1 MKKHSKK
8 KYLSKTKQRF
18 QIGLLVTYIILSII
32 LLVFIFSYKILA
44 FRYLNILV
52 TLLLVFVASFSIRNF
67 YFSKKSKKNT
77 RILLIIFNV
86 LNLIAIFSIY
96 QFVEFANQM
105 NESATTSSYSMS
117 VAVLA
122 DSPISEINQLKKVT
136 APIDID
142 EENILK
148 FVDEIKI
155 KQNKIIELEK
165 IRSYLDAYNSLI
177 AGKTE
182 AIVLNEAFEKII
194 ETEHPDYLSKIK
206 KLYVKKLTKK
216 VKGPKMNKG
225 DSFNIYVSG
234 IDTYGPINEVSRSDV
249 NIILTVNTK
258 TKKVL
263 ITTTPRDSYVPIA
276 MGGND
281 QKDKLT
287 HAGIYGVDA
296 SIKTLEN
303 LYNIDL
309 NYYVRLNFTSF
320 LKLIDYLGGIDVDN
334 DKAFT
339 AEHNGKYYAAGRIHL
354 NADQA
359 LGFVRERYAL
369 SDGDRDR
376 GRNQQKV
383 ITAII
388 RKLTSTEALSNFSE
402 IMQGIQDSIQTNMP
416 FVTMMNLVNSQL
428 ETGGLYSVESIDLT
442 GVGRMDLP
450 SYAMPNSQLYMM
462 EIDENKLQS
471 IKDAMKAIMEGR

>member
-1 MKKHSKK
+1 MKYKK
-8 KYLSKTKQRF
+8 KYPSKTKIRF
-18 QIGLLVTYIILSII
+18 QWGLFFSYILLSII
-32 LLVFIFSYKILA
+32 LLILMFSYKILA
-44 FRYLNILV
+44 FRFLNVIVACILI
-52 TLLLVFVASFSIRNF
+52 FISGYSFKQLT
-67 YFSKKSKKNT
+67 SKKSKKKT
-77 RILLIIFNV
+77 RILLMIGNV
-86 LNLIAIFSIY
+86 LNIIAIFSIY
-96 QFVEFANQM
+96 QFIELTNRM
-105 NESATTSSYSMS
+105 NETSATSHYAMS
-117 VAVLA
+117 IAVLA
-122 DSPISEINQLKKVT
+122 DSSISEINQLDKVI
-136 APIDID
+136 APLELD
-142 EENILK
+142 EDNILK
-148 FVDEIKI
+148 FMDEIKQ
-155 KQNKIIELEK
+155 KQNKTLEVEK
-165 IRSYLDAYNSLI
+165 NHSYLDSYNSLI
-177 AGKTE
+177 NGEVE
-182 AIVLNEAFEKII
+182 AIVLNGTFENII

-206 KLYVKKLTKK
+206 KLYVKKITKK
-216 VKGPKMNKG
+216 VSGPKINKG

-276 MGGND
+276 LGGND

-287 HAGIYGVDA
+287 HAGLYGVDA

-320 LKLIDYLGGIDVDN
+320 LKLIDYLGGVDVDN

-339 AEHNGKYYAAGRIHL
+339 AKHNGQYYAAGRIHL
-354 NADQA
+354 NANQA

-388 RKLTSTEALSNFSE
+388 RKLTSAEALTNFND
-402 IMQGIQDSIQTNMP
+402 ILQGIQDSIQTNMP

-428 ETGGLYSVESIDLT
+428 ETGGLYSVESTDLT
-442 GVGRMDLP
+442 GVGSMDLP
-450 SYAMPNSQLYMM
+450 SYAMPNSKLYMM
-462 EIDENKLQS
+462 EVDENKLQS

>member
-1 MKKHSKK
+1 MKYKK
-8 KYLSKTKQRF
+8 KYPSKAKIRF
-18 QIGLLVTYIILSII
+18 QWGLFFSYILLSII
-32 LLVFIFSYKILA
+32 LLILMFSYKILA
-44 FRYLNILV
+44 FRFLNVIVACILI
-52 TLLLVFVASFSIRNF
+52 FISGYSFKQLT
-67 YFSKKSKKNT
+67 SKKSKKKT
-77 RILLIIFNV
+77 RILLMIGNV
-86 LNLIAIFSIY
+86 LNIIAIFSIY
-96 QFVEFANQM
+96 QFIELTNRM
-105 NESATTSSYSMS
+105 NETSATSHYAMS
-117 VAVLA
+117 IAVLA
-122 DSPISEINQLKKVT
+122 DSSISEINQLDKVL
-136 APIDID
+136 APLELD
-142 EENILK
+142 EDNILK
-148 FVDEIKI
+148 FMDEIKQ
-155 KQNKIIELEK
+155 KQNKTLEVEK
-165 IRSYLDAYNSLI
+165 NHSYLDSYNSLI
-177 AGKTE
+177 NGEVE
-182 AIVLNEAFEKII
+182 AIVLNGAFENII
-194 ETEHPDYLSKIK
+194 ETEYPDYLSKIK
-206 KLYVKKLTKK
+206 KLYVKKITKK
-216 VKGPKMNKG
+216 VSGPKINKG

-276 MGGND
+276 LGGND

-287 HAGIYGVDA
+287 HAGLYGVDA

-320 LKLIDYLGGIDVDN
+320 LKLIDYLGGVDVDN

-339 AEHNGKYYAAGRIHL
+339 AKHNGQYYAAGRIHL
-354 NADQA
+354 NANQA

-388 RKLTSTEALSNFSE
+388 RKLTSAEALTNFND
-402 IMQGIQDSIQTNMP
+402 ILQGIQDSIQTNMP

-428 ETGGLYSVESIDLT
+428 ETGGLYSVESTDLT
-442 GVGRMDLP
+442 GVGSMDLP
-450 SYAMPNSQLYMM
+450 SYAMPNSKLYMM
-462 EIDENKLQS
+462 EVDENKLQS

>member
-1 MKKHSKK
+1 MKYKK
-8 KYLSKTKQRF
+8 KYPSKAKIRF
-18 QIGLLVTYIILSII
+18 QWGLFFSYILLSII
-32 LLVFIFSYKILA
+32 LLILMFSYKILA
-44 FRYLNILV
+44 FRFLNVIVACILI
-52 TLLLVFVASFSIRNF
+52 FISGYSFKQLT
-67 YFSKKSKKNT
+67 SKKSKKKT
-77 RILLIIFNV
+77 RILLMIGNV
-86 LNLIAIFSIY
+86 LNIIAIFSIY
-96 QFVEFANQM
+96 QFIELTNRM
-105 NESATTSSYSMS
+105 NETSATSHYAMS
-117 VAVLA
+117 IAVLA
-122 DSPISEINQLKKVT
+122 DSSISEINQLDKVI
-136 APIDID
+136 APLELD
-142 EENILK
+142 EDNILK
-148 FVDEIKI
+148 FMDEIKQ
-155 KQNKIIELEK
+155 KQNKTLEVEK
-165 IRSYLDAYNSLI
+165 NHSYLDSYNSLI
-177 AGKTE
+177 NGEVE
-182 AIVLNEAFEKII
+182 AIVLNGAFENII

-206 KLYVKKLTKK
+206 KLYVKKITKK
-216 VKGPKMNKG
+216 VSGPKINKG

-276 MGGND
+276 LGGND

-287 HAGIYGVDA
+287 HAGLYGVDA

-320 LKLIDYLGGIDVDN
+320 LKLIDYLGGVDVDN
-334 DKAFT
+334 DKVFT
-339 AEHNGKYYAAGRIHL
+339 AKHNGQYYAAGRIHL
-354 NADQA
+354 NANQA

-388 RKLTSTEALSNFSE
+388 RKLTSAEALTNFND
-402 IMQGIQDSIQTNMP
+402 ILQGIQDSIQTNMP

-428 ETGGLYSVESIDLT
+428 ETGGLYSVESTDLT
-442 GVGRMDLP
+442 GVGSMDLP
-450 SYAMPNSQLYMM
+450 SYAMPNSKLYMM
-462 EIDENKLQS
+462 EVDENKLQS

>member
-1 MKKHSKK
+1 MKYKK
-8 KYLSKTKQRF
+8 KYPSKAKIRF
-18 QIGLLVTYIILSII
+18 QWGLFFSYILLSII
-32 LLVFIFSYKILA
+32 LLILMFSYKILA
-44 FRYLNILV
+44 FRFLNVIVACILI
-52 TLLLVFVASFSIRNF
+52 FISGYSFKQLT
-67 YFSKKSKKNT
+67 SKKSKKKT
-77 RILLIIFNV
+77 RILLMIGNV
-86 LNLIAIFSIY
+86 LNIIAIFSIY
-96 QFVEFANQM
+96 QFIELTNRM
-105 NESATTSSYSMS
+105 NETSATSHYAMS
-117 VAVLA
+117 IAVLA
-122 DSPISEINQLKKVT
+122 DSSISEINQLDKVI
-136 APIDID
+136 APLELD
-142 EENILK
+142 EDNILK
-148 FVDEIKI
+148 IMDEIKQ
-155 KQNKIIELEK
+155 KQNKTLEVEK
-165 IRSYLDAYNSLI
+165 NHSYLDSYNSLI
-177 AGKTE
+177 NGEVE
-182 AIVLNEAFEKII
+182 AIVLNGAFENII

-206 KLYVKKLTKK
+206 KLYVKKITKK
-216 VKGPKMNKG
+216 VSGPKINKG

-276 MGGND
+276 LGGND

-287 HAGIYGVDA
+287 HAGLYGVDA

-320 LKLIDYLGGIDVDN
+320 LKLIDYLGGVDVDN

-339 AEHNGKYYAAGRIHL
+339 AKHNGQYYAAGRIHL
-354 NADQA
+354 NANQA

-383 ITAII
+383 ITEII
-388 RKLTSTEALSNFSE
+388 RKLTSAEALTNFND
-402 IMQGIQDSIQTNMP
+402 ILQGIQDSIQTNMP

-428 ETGGLYSVESIDLT
+428 ETGGLYSVESTDLT
-442 GVGRMDLP
+442 GVGSMDLP
-450 SYAMPNSQLYMM
+450 SYAMPNSKLYMM
-462 EIDENKLQS
+462 EVDENKLQS

>member
-1 MKKHSKK
+1 MKYKK
-8 KYLSKTKQRF
+8 KYPSKAKIRF
-18 QIGLLVTYIILSII
+18 QWGLFFSYILLSII
-32 LLVFIFSYKILA
+32 LLILMFSYKILA
-44 FRYLNILV
+44 FRFLNVIVACILI
-52 TLLLVFVASFSIRNF
+52 FISGYSFKQLT
-67 YFSKKSKKNT
+67 SKKSKKKT
-77 RILLIIFNV
+77 RILLMIGNV
-86 LNLIAIFSIY
+86 LNIIAIFSIY
-96 QFVEFANQM
+96 QFIELTNRM
-105 NESATTSSYSMS
+105 NETSATSHYAMS
-117 VAVLA
+117 IAVLA
-122 DSPISEINQLKKVT
+122 DSSISEINQLDKVI
-136 APIDID
+136 APLELD
-142 EENILK
+142 EDNILK
-148 FVDEIKI
+148 FMDEIKQ
-155 KQNKIIELEK
+155 KQNKTLEVEK
-165 IRSYLDAYNSLI
+165 NHSYLDSYNSLI
-177 AGKTE
+177 NGEVE
-182 AIVLNEAFEKII
+182 AIVLNGAFENII

-206 KLYVKKLTKK
+206 KLYVKKITKK
-216 VKGPKMNKG
+216 VSGPKINKG

-276 MGGND
+276 LGGND

-287 HAGIYGVDA
+287 HAGLYGVDA

-320 LKLIDYLGGIDVDN
+320 LKLIDYLGGVDVDN

-339 AEHNGKYYAAGRIHL
+339 AKHNGQYYAAGRIHL
-354 NADQA
+354 NANQA

-388 RKLTSTEALSNFSE
+388 RKLTSAEALTNFND
-402 IMQGIQDSIQTNMP
+402 ILQGIQDSIQTNMP

-428 ETGGLYSVESIDLT
+428 ETGGLYSVESTDLT
-442 GVGRMDLP
+442 GVGSMDLP
-450 SYAMPNSQLYMM
+450 SYAMPNSKLYMM
-462 EIDENKLQS
+462 EVDGNKLQS

>member
-1 MKKHSKK
+1 MKYKK
-8 KYLSKTKQRF
+8 KYPSKAKIRF
-18 QIGLLVTYIILSII
+18 QWGLFFSYILLSII
-32 LLVFIFSYKILA
+32 LLILMFSYKILA
-44 FRYLNILV
+44 FRFLNVIVACILI
-52 TLLLVFVASFSIRNF
+52 FISGYSFKQLT
-67 YFSKKSKKNT
+67 SKKSKKKT
-77 RILLIIFNV
+77 RILLMIGNV
-86 LNLIAIFSIY
+86 LNIIAIFSIY
-96 QFVEFANQM
+96 QFIELTNRM
-105 NESATTSSYSMS
+105 NETSATSHYAMS
-117 VAVLA
+117 IAVLA
-122 DSPISEINQLKKVT
+122 DSSISEINQLDKVI
-136 APIDID
+136 APLELD
-142 EENILK
+142 EDNILK
-148 FVDEIKI
+148 FMDEIKQ
-155 KQNKIIELEK
+155 KQNKTLEVEK
-165 IRSYLDAYNSLI
+165 NHSYLDSYNSLI
-177 AGKTE
+177 NGEVE
-182 AIVLNEAFEKII
+182 AIVLNGAFENII
-194 ETEHPDYLSKIK
+194 EIEHPDYLSKIK
-206 KLYVKKLTKK
+206 KLYVKKITKK
-216 VKGPKMNKG
+216 VSGPKINKG

-276 MGGND
+276 LGGND

-287 HAGIYGVDA
+287 HAGLYGVDA

-320 LKLIDYLGGIDVDN
+320 LKLIDYLGGVDVDN

-339 AEHNGKYYAAGRIHL
+339 AKHNGQYYAAGRIHL
-354 NADQA
+354 NANQA

-388 RKLTSTEALSNFSE
+388 RKLTSAEALTNFND
-402 IMQGIQDSIQTNMP
+402 ILQGIQDSIQTNMP

-428 ETGGLYSVESIDLT
+428 ETGGLYSVESTDLT
-442 GVGRMDLP
+442 GVGSMDLP
-450 SYAMPNSQLYMM
+450 SYAMPNSKLYMM
-462 EIDENKLQS
+462 EVDENKLQS

>member
-1 MKKHSKK
+1 MKYKK
-8 KYLSKTKQRF
+8 KYPSKAKIRF
-18 QIGLLVTYIILSII
+18 QWGLFFSYILLSII
-32 LLVFIFSYKILA
+32 LLILMFSYKILA
-44 FRYLNILV
+44 FRFLNVIVACILI
-52 TLLLVFVASFSIRNF
+52 FISGYSFKQLT
-67 YFSKKSKKNT
+67 SKKSKKKT
-77 RILLIIFNV
+77 RILLMIGNV
-86 LNLIAIFSIY
+86 LNIIAIFSIY
-96 QFVEFANQM
+96 QFIELTNRM
-105 NESATTSSYSMS
+105 NETAATSHYAMS
-117 VAVLA
+117 IAVLA
-122 DSPISEINQLKKVT
+122 DSSISEINQLDKVI
-136 APIDID
+136 APLELD
-142 EENILK
+142 EDNILK
-148 FVDEIKI
+148 FMDEIKQ
-155 KQNKIIELEK
+155 KQNKTLEVEK
-165 IRSYLDAYNSLI
+165 NHSYLDSYNSLI
-177 AGKTE
+177 NGEVE
-182 AIVLNEAFEKII
+182 AIVLNGAFENII

-206 KLYVKKLTKK
+206 KLYVKKITKK
-216 VKGPKMNKG
+216 VSGPKINKG

-276 MGGND
+276 LGGND

-287 HAGIYGVDA
+287 HAGLYGVDA

-320 LKLIDYLGGIDVDN
+320 LKLIDYLGGVDVDN

-339 AEHNGKYYAAGRIHL
+339 AKHNGQHYAAGRIHL
-354 NADQA
+354 NANQA

-388 RKLTSTEALSNFSE
+388 RKLTSTDALTNFND
-402 IMQGIQDSIQTNMP
+402 ILQGIQDSIQTNMP

-428 ETGGLYSVESIDLT
+428 ETGGLYSVESTDLT
-442 GVGRMDLP
+442 GVGSMDLP
-450 SYAMPNSQLYMM
+450 SYAMPNSKLYMM
-462 EIDENKLQS
+462 EVDENKLQS
-471 IKDAMKAIMEGR
+471 IKDAMKAILEGR

>member
-1 MKKHSKK
+1 MKYKK
-8 KYLSKTKQRF
+8 KYPSKTKIRF
-18 QIGLLVTYIILSII
+18 QWGLFFSYILLSII
-32 LLVFIFSYKILA
+32 LLILMFSYKILA
-44 FRYLNILV
+44 FRFLNVIVACILI
-52 TLLLVFVASFSIRNF
+52 FISGYSFKQLT
-67 YFSKKSKKNT
+67 SKKSKKKT
-77 RILLIIFNV
+77 RILLMIGNV
-86 LNLIAIFSIY
+86 LNIIAIFSIY
-96 QFVEFANQM
+96 QFIELTNRM
-105 NESATTSSYSMS
+105 NETSATSHYAMS
-117 VAVLA
+117 IAVLA
-122 DSPISEINQLKKVT
+122 DSSISEINQLDKVI
-136 APIDID
+136 APLELD
-142 EENILK
+142 EDNILK
-148 FVDEIKI
+148 FMDEIKQ
-155 KQNKIIELEK
+155 KQNKTLEVEK
-165 IRSYLDAYNSLI
+165 NYSYLDSYNSLI
-177 AGKTE
+177 NGEVE
-182 AIVLNEAFEKII
+182 AIVLNGAFENII

-206 KLYVKKLTKK
+206 KLYVKKITKK
-216 VKGPKMNKG
+216 VSGPKINKG

-276 MGGND
+276 LGGND

-287 HAGIYGVDA
+287 HAGLYGVDA

-320 LKLIDYLGGIDVDN
+320 LKLIDYLGGVDVDN

-339 AEHNGKYYAAGRIHL
+339 AKHNGQYYAAGRIHL
-354 NADQA
+354 NANQA

-388 RKLTSTEALSNFSE
+388 RKLTSAEALTNFND
-402 IMQGIQDSIQTNMP
+402 ILQGIQDSIQTNMP

-428 ETGGLYSVESIDLT
+428 ETGGLYSVESTDLT
-442 GVGRMDLP
+442 GVGSMDLP
-450 SYAMPNSQLYMM
+450 SYAMPNSKLYMM
-462 EIDENKLQS
+462 EVDENKLQS

>member
-1 MKKHSKK
+1 M
-8 KYLSKTKQRF
+8 
-18 QIGLLVTYIILSII
+18 
-32 LLVFIFSYKILA
+32 FSYKILA
-44 FRYLNILV
+44 FRFLNVIVACILI
-52 TLLLVFVASFSIRNF
+52 FISGYSFKQLT
-67 YFSKKSKKNT
+67 SKKSKKKT
-77 RILLIIFNV
+77 RILLMIGNV
-86 LNLIAIFSIY
+86 LNIIAIFSIY
-96 QFVEFANQM
+96 QFIELTNRM
-105 NESATTSSYSMS
+105 NETSATSHYAMS
-117 VAVLA
+117 IAVLA
-122 DSPISEINQLKKVT
+122 DSSISEINQLDKVI
-136 APIDID
+136 APLELD
-142 EENILK
+142 EDNILK
-148 FVDEIKI
+148 FMDEIKQ
-155 KQNKIIELEK
+155 KQNKTLEVEK
-165 IRSYLDAYNSLI
+165 NHSYLDSYNSLI
-177 AGKTE
+177 NGEVE
-182 AIVLNEAFEKII
+182 AIVLNGAFENII

-206 KLYVKKLTKK
+206 KLYVKKITKK
-216 VKGPKMNKG
+216 VSGPKINKG

-276 MGGND
+276 LGGND

-287 HAGIYGVDA
+287 HAGLYGVDA

-320 LKLIDYLGGIDVDN
+320 LKLIDYLGGVDVDN

-339 AEHNGKYYAAGRIHL
+339 AKHNGQYYAAGRIHL
-354 NADQA
+354 NANQA

-388 RKLTSTEALSNFSE
+388 RKLTSAEALTNFND
-402 IMQGIQDSIQTNMP
+402 ILQGIQDSIQTNMP

-428 ETGGLYSVESIDLT
+428 ETGGLYSVESTDLT
-442 GVGRMDLP
+442 GVGSMDLP
-450 SYAMPNSQLYMM
+450 SYAMPNSKLYMM
-462 EIDENKLQS
+462 EVDENKLQS

>member
-1 MKKHSKK
+1 MKYKK
-8 KYLSKTKQRF
+8 KYPSKTKIRF
-18 QIGLLVTYIILSII
+18 QWGLFFSYLLLSII
-32 LLVFIFSYKILA
+32 LLILMFSYKILA
-44 FRYLNILV
+44 FRFLNVIVACILI
-52 TLLLVFVASFSIRNF
+52 FISGYSFKQLT
-67 YFSKKSKKNT
+67 SKKSKKKT
-77 RILLIIFNV
+77 RILLMIGNV
-86 LNLIAIFSIY
+86 LNIIAIFSIY
-96 QFVEFANQM
+96 QFIELTNRM
-105 NESATTSSYSMS
+105 NETSATSHYAMS
-117 VAVLA
+117 IAVLA
-122 DSPISEINQLKKVT
+122 DSSISEINQLDKVI
-136 APIDID
+136 APLELD
-142 EENILK
+142 EDNILK
-148 FVDEIKI
+148 FMDEIKQ
-155 KQNKIIELEK
+155 KQNKTLEVEK
-165 IRSYLDAYNSLI
+165 NHSYLDSYNSLI
-177 AGKTE
+177 NGEVE
-182 AIVLNEAFEKII
+182 AIVLNGAFENII

-206 KLYVKKLTKK
+206 KLYVKKITKK
-216 VKGPKMNKG
+216 VSGPKINKG

-276 MGGND
+276 LGGND

-287 HAGIYGVDA
+287 HAGLYGVDA

-320 LKLIDYLGGIDVDN
+320 LKLIDYLGGVDVDN

-339 AEHNGKYYAAGRIHL
+339 AKHNGQYYAAGRIHL
-354 NADQA
+354 NANQA

-388 RKLTSTEALSNFSE
+388 RKLTSAEALTNFND
-402 IMQGIQDSIQTNMP
+402 ILQAIQDSIQTNMP

-428 ETGGLYSVESIDLT
+428 ETGGLYSVESTDLT
-442 GVGRMDLP
+442 GVGSMDLP
-450 SYAMPNSQLYMM
+450 SYAMPNSKLYMM
-462 EIDENKLQS
+462 EVDENKLQS
-471 IKDAMKAIMEGR
+471 IKDAMKAILEGR

>member
-1 MKKHSKK
+1 MKYKK
-8 KYLSKTKQRF
+8 KYLSKAKIRF
-18 QIGLLVTYIILSII
+18 QWGLFFSYILLSII
-32 LLVFIFSYKILA
+32 LLILMFSYKILA
-44 FRYLNILV
+44 FRFLNVIVACILI
-52 TLLLVFVASFSIRNF
+52 FISGYSFKQLT
-67 YFSKKSKKNT
+67 SKKSKKKT
-77 RILLIIFNV
+77 RILLMIGNV
-86 LNLIAIFSIY
+86 LNIIAIFSIY
-96 QFVEFANQM
+96 QFIELTNRM
-105 NESATTSSYSMS
+105 NETSATSHYAMS
-117 VAVLA
+117 IAVLA
-122 DSPISEINQLKKVT
+122 DSSISEINQLDKVI
-136 APIDID
+136 APLELD
-142 EENILK
+142 EDNILK
-148 FVDEIKI
+148 FMDEIKQ
-155 KQNKIIELEK
+155 KQNKTLEVEK
-165 IRSYLDAYNSLI
+165 NHSYLDSYNSLI
-177 AGKTE
+177 NGEVE
-182 AIVLNEAFEKII
+182 AIVLNGAFENII

-206 KLYVKKLTKK
+206 KLYVKKITKK
-216 VKGPKMNKG
+216 VSGPKINKG

-276 MGGND
+276 LGGND

-287 HAGIYGVDA
+287 HAGLYGVDA

-320 LKLIDYLGGIDVDN
+320 LKLIDYLGGVDVDN

-339 AEHNGKYYAAGRIHL
+339 AKHNGQYYAAGRIHL
-354 NADQA
+354 NANQA

-388 RKLTSTEALSNFSE
+388 RKLTSAEALTNFND
-402 IMQGIQDSIQTNMP
+402 ILQGIQDSIQTNMP

-428 ETGGLYSVESIDLT
+428 ETGGLYSVESTDLT
-442 GVGRMDLP
+442 GVGSMDLP
-450 SYAMPNSQLYMM
+450 SYAMPNSKLYMM
-462 EIDENKLQS
+462 EVDENKLQS
-471 IKDAMKAIMEGR
+471 IKDAMKAILEGR

>member
-1 MKKHSKK
+1 MKYKK
-8 KYLSKTKQRF
+8 KYPSKAKIRF
-18 QIGLLVTYIILSII
+18 QWGLFFSYILLSII
-32 LLVFIFSYKILA
+32 LLILMFSYKILA
-44 FRYLNILV
+44 FRFLNVIVACILI
-52 TLLLVFVASFSIRNF
+52 FISGYSFKQLT
-67 YFSKKSKKNT
+67 SKKSKKKT
-77 RILLIIFNV
+77 RILLMIGNV
-86 LNLIAIFSIY
+86 LNIIAIFSIY
-96 QFVEFANQM
+96 QFIELTNRM
-105 NESATTSSYSMS
+105 NETSATSHYAMS
-117 VAVLA
+117 IAVLA
-122 DSPISEINQLKKVT
+122 DSSISEINQLDKVI
-136 APIDID
+136 APLELD
-142 EENILK
+142 EDNILK
-148 FVDEIKI
+148 FMDEIKQ
-155 KQNKIIELEK
+155 KQNKTLEVEK
-165 IRSYLDAYNSLI
+165 NHSYLDSYNSLI
-177 AGKTE
+177 NGEVE
-182 AIVLNEAFEKII
+182 AIVLNGAFENII

-206 KLYVKKLTKK
+206 KLYVKKITKK
-216 VKGPKMNKG
+216 VSGPKINKG
-225 DSFNIYVSG
+225 DSFNIFVSG

-276 MGGND
+276 LGGND

-287 HAGIYGVDA
+287 HAGLYGVDA

-320 LKLIDYLGGIDVDN
+320 LKLIDYLGGVDVDN

-339 AEHNGKYYAAGRIHL
+339 AKHNGQYYAAGRIHL
-354 NADQA
+354 NANQA

-388 RKLTSTEALSNFSE
+388 RKLTSAEALTNFND
-402 IMQGIQDSIQTNMP
+402 ILQGIQDSIQTNMP

-428 ETGGLYSVESIDLT
+428 ETGGLYSVESTDLT
-442 GVGRMDLP
+442 GVGSMDLP
-450 SYAMPNSQLYMM
+450 SYAMPNSKLYMM
-462 EIDENKLQS
+462 EVDENKLQS

>member
-1 MKKHSKK
+1 MGQYKK
-8 KYLSKTKQRF
+8 KYISKAKIRF
-18 QIGLLVTYIILSII
+18 QWGLLISYILLSII
-32 LLVFIFSYKILA
+32 LLVFMFSYKILA
-44 FRYLNILV
+44 FRYLNV
-52 TLLLVFVASFSIRNF
+52 VVAFVIVGISIYSIKKF
-67 YFSKKSKKNT
+67 FFSKSSKRNI
-77 RILLIIFNV
+77 RILLVVCNL
-86 LNLIAIFSIY
+86 LNIIAIFSIY
-96 QFVEFANQM
+96 QSIEFTNRM
-105 NESATTSSYSMS
+105 NETATTSDNAMS
-117 VAVLA
+117 IAVLA
-122 DSPISEINQLKKVT
+122 DSEINEINQLNQVT
-136 APIDID
+136 APVDID

-148 FVDEIKI
+148 FIDEIKT
-155 KQNKIIELEK
+155 KQKKTIELEK
-165 IRSYLDAYNSLI
+165 TSSYLEAYESLVS
-177 AGKTE
+177 GEVE
-182 AIVLNEAFEKII
+182 AIVLNAAYEKII

-216 VKGPKMNKG
+216 VQGPKINKG

-276 MGGND
+276 LGGNN

-287 HAGIYGVDA
+287 HAGLYGVDA

-320 LKLIDYLGGIDVDN
+320 LKLIDYLGGVDVDN

-339 AEHNGKYYAAGRIHL
+339 AKHNGQYYAAGRIHL
-354 NADQA
+354 NANQA

-388 RKLTSTEALSNFSE
+388 RKLTSTDALTNFND
-402 IMQGIQDSIQTNMP
+402 ILQGIQDSIQTNMP

-428 ETGGLYSVESIDLT
+428 ETGGLYSVESTDLT
-442 GVGRMDLP
+442 GVGSMDLP
-450 SYAMPNSQLYMM
+450 SYAMPNSKLYMM
-462 EIDENKLQS
+462 EVDENKLQS
-471 IKDAMKAIMEGR
+471 IKDAMKAILEGK

>member
-1 MKKHSKK
+1 MKYKK
-8 KYLSKTKQRF
+8 KYPSKAKIRF
-18 QIGLLVTYIILSII
+18 QWGLFFSYILLSII
-32 LLVFIFSYKILA
+32 LLILMFSYKILA
-44 FRYLNILV
+44 FRFLNVIVACILI
-52 TLLLVFVASFSIRNF
+52 FISGYSFKQLT
-67 YFSKKSKKNT
+67 SKKSKKKT
-77 RILLIIFNV
+77 RILLMIGNV
-86 LNLIAIFSIY
+86 LNIIAIFSIY
-96 QFVEFANQM
+96 QFIELTNRM
-105 NESATTSSYSMS
+105 NETSATSHYAMS
-117 VAVLA
+117 IAVLA
-122 DSPISEINQLKKVT
+122 DSSISEINQLDKVI
-136 APIDID
+136 APLELD
-142 EENILK
+142 EDNILK
-148 FVDEIKI
+148 FMDEIKQ
-155 KQNKIIELEK
+155 KQNKTLEVEK
-165 IRSYLDAYNSLI
+165 NHSYLDSYNSLI
-177 AGKTE
+177 NGEVE
-182 AIVLNEAFEKII
+182 AIVLNGAFENII

-206 KLYVKKLTKK
+206 KLYVKKITKK
-216 VKGPKMNKG
+216 VSGPKINKG

-276 MGGND
+276 LGGND

-287 HAGIYGVDA
+287 HAGLHGVDA

-320 LKLIDYLGGIDVDN
+320 LKLIDYLGGVDVDN

-339 AEHNGKYYAAGRIHL
+339 EKHNGQYYAAGRIHL
-354 NADQA
+354 NANQA

-388 RKLTSTEALSNFSE
+388 RKLTSAEALTNFND
-402 IMQGIQDSIQTNMP
+402 ILQGIQDSIQTNMP

-428 ETGGLYSVESIDLT
+428 ETGGLYSVESTDLT
-442 GVGRMDLP
+442 GVGSMDLP
-450 SYAMPNSQLYMM
+450 SYAMPNSKLYMM
-462 EIDENKLQS
+462 EVDENKLQS

>member
-1 MKKHSKK
+1 MKYKK
-8 KYLSKTKQRF
+8 KYPSKAKIRF
-18 QIGLLVTYIILSII
+18 QWGLFFSYILLSII
-32 LLVFIFSYKILA
+32 LLILMFSYKILA
-44 FRYLNILV
+44 FRFLNVIVACILI
-52 TLLLVFVASFSIRNF
+52 FISGYSFKQLT
-67 YFSKKSKKNT
+67 SKKSKKKT
-77 RILLIIFNV
+77 RILLMIGNV
-86 LNLIAIFSIY
+86 LNIIAIFSIY
-96 QFVEFANQM
+96 QFIELTNRM
-105 NESATTSSYSMS
+105 NETSATSHYAMS
-117 VAVLA
+117 IAVLA
-122 DSPISEINQLKKVT
+122 DSSISEINQLDKVI
-136 APIDID
+136 APLELD
-142 EENILK
+142 EDNILK
-148 FVDEIKI
+148 FMDEIKQ
-155 KQNKIIELEK
+155 KQNKTLEVEK
-165 IRSYLDAYNSLI
+165 NHSYLDSYNSLI
-177 AGKTE
+177 NGEVE
-182 AIVLNEAFEKII
+182 AIVLNGAFENII
-194 ETEHPDYLSKIK
+194 ETEYPDYLSKIK
-206 KLYVKKLTKK
+206 KLYVKKITKK
-216 VKGPKMNKG
+216 VSGPKINKG

-276 MGGND
+276 LGGND

-287 HAGIYGVDA
+287 HAGLYGVDA

-320 LKLIDYLGGIDVDN
+320 LKLIDYLGGVDVDN

-339 AEHNGKYYAAGRIHL
+339 AKHNGQYYAAGRIHL
-354 NADQA
+354 NANQA

-388 RKLTSTEALSNFSE
+388 RKLTSAEALTNFND
-402 IMQGIQDSIQTNMP
+402 ILQGIQDSIQTNMP

-428 ETGGLYSVESIDLT
+428 ETGGLYSVESTDLT
-442 GVGRMDLP
+442 GVGSMDLP
-450 SYAMPNSQLYMM
+450 SYAMPNSKLYMM
-462 EIDENKLQS
+462 EVDENKLQS

>member
-1 MKKHSKK
+1 MKYKK
-8 KYLSKTKQRF
+8 KYPSKAKIRF
-18 QIGLLVTYIILSII
+18 QWGLFFSYILLSII
-32 LLVFIFSYKILA
+32 LLILMFSYKILA
-44 FRYLNILV
+44 FRFLNVIVACILI
-52 TLLLVFVASFSIRNF
+52 FISGYSFKQLT
-67 YFSKKSKKNT
+67 SKKSKKKT
-77 RILLIIFNV
+77 RILLMIGNV
-86 LNLIAIFSIY
+86 LNIIAIFSIY
-96 QFVEFANQM
+96 QFIELTNRM
-105 NESATTSSYSMS
+105 NETSATSHYAMS
-117 VAVLA
+117 IAVLA
-122 DSPISEINQLKKVT
+122 DSSISEINQLDKVL
-136 APIDID
+136 APLELD
-142 EENILK
+142 EDNILK
-148 FVDEIKI
+148 FMDEIKQ
-155 KQNKIIELEK
+155 KQNKTLEVEK
-165 IRSYLDAYNSLI
+165 NHSYLDSYNSLI
-177 AGKTE
+177 NGEVE
-182 AIVLNEAFEKII
+182 AIVLNGAFENII
-194 ETEHPDYLSKIK
+194 ETEYPDYLSKIK
-206 KLYVKKLTKK
+206 KLYVKKITKK
-216 VKGPKMNKG
+216 VSGPKINKG

-276 MGGND
+276 LGGND

-287 HAGIYGVDA
+287 HAGLYGVDA

-320 LKLIDYLGGIDVDN
+320 LKLIDYLGGVDVDN

-339 AEHNGKYYAAGRIHL
+339 AKHNGQYYAAGRIHL
-354 NADQA
+354 NANQA

-388 RKLTSTEALSNFSE
+388 RKLTSAEALTNFND
-402 IMQGIQDSIQTNMP
+402 ILQGIQDSIQTNMP

-428 ETGGLYSVESIDLT
+428 ETGGLYSVESTDLT
-442 GVGRMDLP
+442 GVGSMDLP
-450 SYAMPNSQLYMM
+450 SYAMPNSKLYMM
-462 EIDENKLQS
+462 EVDENKLQS
-471 IKDAMKAIMEGR
+471 IKDAMKAILEGR

>member
-1 MKKHSKK
+1 MKYKK
-8 KYLSKTKQRF
+8 KYPSKAKIRF
-18 QIGLLVTYIILSII
+18 QWGLFFSYILLSII
-32 LLVFIFSYKILA
+32 LLILMFSYKILA
-44 FRYLNILV
+44 FRFLNVIVACILI
-52 TLLLVFVASFSIRNF
+52 FISGYSFKQLT
-67 YFSKKSKKNT
+67 SKKSKKKT
-77 RILLIIFNV
+77 RILLMIGNV
-86 LNLIAIFSIY
+86 LNIIAIFSIY
-96 QFVEFANQM
+96 QFIELTNRM
-105 NESATTSSYSMS
+105 NETSATSHYAMS
-117 VAVLA
+117 IAVLA
-122 DSPISEINQLKKVT
+122 DSSISEINQLDKVI
-136 APIDID
+136 APLELD
-142 EENILK
+142 EDNILK
-148 FVDEIKI
+148 FMDEIKQ
-155 KQNKIIELEK
+155 KQNKTLEVEK
-165 IRSYLDAYNSLI
+165 NHSYLDSYNSLI
-177 AGKTE
+177 NGEVE
-182 AIVLNEAFEKII
+182 AIVLNGAFENII

-206 KLYVKKLTKK
+206 KLYVKKITKK
-216 VKGPKMNKG
+216 VSGPKINKG

-263 ITTTPRDSYVPIA
+263 ITTTPRDSYVPISL
-276 MGGND
+276 GGND

-287 HAGIYGVDA
+287 HAGLYGVDA

-320 LKLIDYLGGIDVDN
+320 LKLIDYLGGVDVDN

-339 AEHNGKYYAAGRIHL
+339 AKYNGQYYGAGRIHL
-354 NADQA
+354 NANQA

-388 RKLTSTEALSNFSE
+388 RKLTSAEALTNFND
-402 IMQGIQDSIQTNMP
+402 ILQGIQDSIQTNMP

-428 ETGGLYSVESIDLT
+428 ETGGLYSVESTDLT
-442 GVGRMDLP
+442 GVGSMDLP
-450 SYAMPNSQLYMM
+450 SYAMPNSKLYMM
-462 EIDENKLQS
+462 EVDENKLQS

>member
-1 MKKHSKK
+1 MKYKK
-8 KYLSKTKQRF
+8 KYPSKAKIRF
-18 QIGLLVTYIILSII
+18 QWGLFFSYILLSII
-32 LLVFIFSYKILA
+32 LLILMFSYKILA
-44 FRYLNILV
+44 FRFLNVIVACILI
-52 TLLLVFVASFSIRNF
+52 FISGYSFKQLT
-67 YFSKKSKKNT
+67 SKKSKKKT
-77 RILLIIFNV
+77 RILLMIGNV
-86 LNLIAIFSIY
+86 LNIIAIFSIY
-96 QFVEFANQM
+96 QFIELTNRM
-105 NESATTSSYSMS
+105 NETSATSHYAMS
-117 VAVLA
+117 IAVLA
-122 DSPISEINQLKKVT
+122 DSSISEINQLNKVL
-136 APIDID
+136 APLELD
-142 EENILK
+142 EDNILK
-148 FVDEIKI
+148 FMDEIKQ
-155 KQNKIIELEK
+155 KQNKTLEVEK
-165 IRSYLDAYNSLI
+165 NHSYLDSYNSLI
-177 AGKTE
+177 NGEVE
-182 AIVLNEAFEKII
+182 AIVLNGAFENII

-206 KLYVKKLTKK
+206 KLYVKKITKK
-216 VKGPKMNKG
+216 VSGPKINKG

-276 MGGND
+276 LGGND

-287 HAGIYGVDA
+287 HAGLYGVDA

-320 LKLIDYLGGIDVDN
+320 LKLIDYLGGVDVDN

-339 AEHNGKYYAAGRIHL
+339 AKHNGQYYAAGRIHL
-354 NADQA
+354 NANQA

-388 RKLTSTEALSNFSE
+388 RKLTSAEALTNFND
-402 IMQGIQDSIQTNMP
+402 ILQGIQDSIQTNMP

-428 ETGGLYSVESIDLT
+428 ETGGLYSVESTDLT
-442 GVGRMDLP
+442 GVGSMDLP
-450 SYAMPNSQLYMM
+450 SYAMPNSKLYMM
-462 EIDENKLQS
+462 EVDENKLQS

>member
-1 MKKHSKK
+1 M
-8 KYLSKTKQRF
+8 
-18 QIGLLVTYIILSII
+18 
-32 LLVFIFSYKILA
+32 FSYKILA
-44 FRYLNILV
+44 FRFLNVIVACILI
-52 TLLLVFVASFSIRNF
+52 FISGYSFKQLT
-67 YFSKKSKKNT
+67 SKKSKKKT
-77 RILLIIFNV
+77 RILLMIGNV
-86 LNLIAIFSIY
+86 LNIIAIFSIY
-96 QFVEFANQM
+96 QFIELTNRM
-105 NESATTSSYSMS
+105 NETSATSHYAMS
-117 VAVLA
+117 IAVLA
-122 DSPISEINQLKKVT
+122 DSSISEINQLDKVL
-136 APIDID
+136 APLELD
-142 EENILK
+142 EDNILK
-148 FVDEIKI
+148 FMDEIKQ
-155 KQNKIIELEK
+155 KQNKTLEVEK
-165 IRSYLDAYNSLI
+165 NHSYLDSYNSLI
-177 AGKTE
+177 NGEVE
-182 AIVLNEAFEKII
+182 AIVLNGAFENII
-194 ETEHPDYLSKIK
+194 ETEYPDYLSKIK
-206 KLYVKKLTKK
+206 KLYVKKITKK
-216 VKGPKMNKG
+216 VSGPKINKG

-276 MGGND
+276 LGGND

-287 HAGIYGVDA
+287 HAGLYGVDA

-320 LKLIDYLGGIDVDN
+320 LKLIDYLGGVDVDN

-339 AEHNGKYYAAGRIHL
+339 AKHNGQYYAAGRIHL
-354 NADQA
+354 NANQA

-388 RKLTSTEALSNFSE
+388 RKLTSAEALTNFND
-402 IMQGIQDSIQTNMP
+402 ILQGIQDSIQTNMP

-428 ETGGLYSVESIDLT
+428 ETGGLYSVESTDLT
-442 GVGRMDLP
+442 GVGSMDLP
-450 SYAMPNSQLYMM
+450 SYAMPNSKLYMM
-462 EIDENKLQS
+462 EVDENKLQS

>member
-1 MKKHSKK
+1 MKYKK
-8 KYLSKTKQRF
+8 KYPSKAKIRF
-18 QIGLLVTYIILSII
+18 QWGLFFSYILLSII
-32 LLVFIFSYKILA
+32 LLILMFSYKILA
-44 FRYLNILV
+44 FRFLNVIVACILI
-52 TLLLVFVASFSIRNF
+52 FISGYSFKQLT
-67 YFSKKSKKNT
+67 SKKSKKKT
-77 RILLIIFNV
+77 RILLMIGNV
-86 LNLIAIFSIY
+86 LNIIAIFSIY
-96 QFVEFANQM
+96 QFIELTNRM
-105 NESATTSSYSMS
+105 NETSATSHYAMS
-117 VAVLA
+117 IAVLA
-122 DSPISEINQLKKVT
+122 DSSISEINQLDKVI
-136 APIDID
+136 APLELD
-142 EENILK
+142 EDNILK
-148 FVDEIKI
+148 FMDEIKQ
-155 KQNKIIELEK
+155 KQNKTLEVEK
-165 IRSYLDAYNSLI
+165 NHSYLDSYNSLI
-177 AGKTE
+177 NGEVE
-182 AIVLNEAFEKII
+182 AIVLNGAFENII

-206 KLYVKKLTKK
+206 KLYVKKITKK
-216 VKGPKMNKG
+216 VSGPKINKG

-276 MGGND
+276 LGGND

-287 HAGIYGVDA
+287 HAGLYGVDA

-320 LKLIDYLGGIDVDN
+320 LKLIDYLGGVDVDN

-339 AEHNGKYYAAGRIHL
+339 AKHNGQYYAAGRIHL
-354 NADQA
+354 NANQA

-376 GRNQQKV
+376 GRNQQKG

-388 RKLTSTEALSNFSE
+388 RKLTSAEALTNFND
-402 IMQGIQDSIQTNMP
+402 ILQGIQDSIQTNMP

-428 ETGGLYSVESIDLT
+428 ETGGLYSVESTDLT
-442 GVGRMDLP
+442 GVGSMDLP
-450 SYAMPNSQLYMM
+450 SYAMPNSKLYMM
-462 EIDENKLQS
+462 EVDENKLQS

>member
-1 MKKHSKK
+1 MKYKK
-8 KYLSKTKQRF
+8 KYPSKTKIRF
-18 QIGLLVTYIILSII
+18 QWGLFFSYILLSII
-32 LLVFIFSYKILA
+32 LLILMFSYKILA
-44 FRYLNILV
+44 FRFLNVIVACILI
-52 TLLLVFVASFSIRNF
+52 FISGYSFKQLT
-67 YFSKKSKKNT
+67 SKKSKKKT
-77 RILLIIFNV
+77 RILLMIGNV
-86 LNLIAIFSIY
+86 LNIIAIFSIY
-96 QFVEFANQM
+96 QFIELTNRM
-105 NESATTSSYSMS
+105 NETSATSHYAMS
-117 VAVLA
+117 IAVLA
-122 DSPISEINQLKKVT
+122 DSSISEINQLDKVI
-136 APIDID
+136 APLELD
-142 EENILK
+142 EDNILK
-148 FVDEIKI
+148 FMDEIKQ
-155 KQNKIIELEK
+155 KQNKTLEVEK
-165 IRSYLDAYNSLI
+165 NHSYLDSYNSLI
-177 AGKTE
+177 NGEVE
-182 AIVLNEAFEKII
+182 AIVLNGAFENII

-206 KLYVKKLTKK
+206 KLYVKKITKK
-216 VKGPKMNKG
+216 VSGPKINKG

-276 MGGND
+276 LGGND

-287 HAGIYGVDA
+287 HAGLYGVDA

-320 LKLIDYLGGIDVDN
+320 LKLIDYLGGVDVDN

-339 AEHNGKYYAAGRIHL
+339 AKHNGQYYAAGRIHL
-354 NADQA
+354 NANQA

-388 RKLTSTEALSNFSE
+388 RKLTSAEALTNFND
-402 IMQGIQDSIQTNMP
+402 ILQGIQDSIQTNMP

-428 ETGGLYSVESIDLT
+428 ETGGLYSVESTDLT
-442 GVGRMDLP
+442 GVGSMDLP
-450 SYAMPNSQLYMM
+450 SYAMPNSKLYMM
-462 EIDENKLQS
+462 EVDENKLQS

>member
-1 MKKHSKK
+1 MQKHSKK

-18 QIGLLVTYIILSII
+18 QIGLLVTYIVLSII

-52 TLLLVFVASFSIRNF
+52 TLLLVFVASYSIKKLF
-67 YFSKKSKKNT
+67 FSKSSKKNT
-77 RILLIIFNV
+77 RILLIIGNV
-86 LNLIAIFSIY
+86 LNIIAIFSIY

-105 NESATTSSYSMS
+105 NESATTSNYSMS

-122 DSPISEINQLKKVT
+122 DSSISEINQLKKVT
-136 APIDID
+136 APIDMD

-165 IRSYLDAYNSLI
+165 TSSYLDAYNSLI
-177 AGKTE
+177 GGETE

-216 VKGPKMNKG
+216 VKGPKINKG

-339 AEHNGKYYAAGRIHL
+339 AEHNGKYYPAGRIHL

-402 IMQGIQDSIQTNMP
+402 IIQGIQDSIQTNMP

-428 ETGGLYSVESIDLT
+428 ETGGLYSVESMDLT
-442 GVGRMDLP
+442 GVGRTGLP
-450 SYAMPNSQLYMM
+450 SYAMPNSNLYMM
-462 EIDENKLQS
+462 EIDENRLQT
-471 IKDAMKAIMEGR
+471 IKDAMKSIMEGR

>member
-1 MKKHSKK
+1 MKYKK
-8 KYLSKTKQRF
+8 KYPSKAKIRF
-18 QIGLLVTYIILSII
+18 QWGLFFSYILLSII
-32 LLVFIFSYKILA
+32 LLILMFSYKILA
-44 FRYLNILV
+44 FRFLNVIVACILI
-52 TLLLVFVASFSIRNF
+52 FISGYSFKQLT
-67 YFSKKSKKNT
+67 SKKSKKKT
-77 RILLIIFNV
+77 RILLMIGNV
-86 LNLIAIFSIY
+86 LNIIAIFSIY
-96 QFVEFANQM
+96 QFIELTNRM
-105 NESATTSSYSMS
+105 NETSATSHYAMS
-117 VAVLA
+117 IAVLA
-122 DSPISEINQLKKVT
+122 DSSISEINQLDKVI
-136 APIDID
+136 APLELD
-142 EENILK
+142 EDNILK
-148 FVDEIKI
+148 FMDEIKQ
-155 KQNKIIELEK
+155 KQNKTLEVEK
-165 IRSYLDAYNSLI
+165 NHSYLDSYNSLI
-177 AGKTE
+177 NGEVE
-182 AIVLNEAFEKII
+182 AIVLNGDFENII

-206 KLYVKKLTKK
+206 KLYVKKITKK
-216 VKGPKMNKG
+216 VSGPKINKG

-276 MGGND
+276 LGGND

-287 HAGIYGVDA
+287 HAGLYGVDA

-320 LKLIDYLGGIDVDN
+320 LKLIDYLGGVDVDN

-339 AEHNGKYYAAGRIHL
+339 AKHNGQYYAAGRIHL
-354 NADQA
+354 NANQA

-388 RKLTSTEALSNFSE
+388 RKLTSAEALTNFND
-402 IMQGIQDSIQTNMP
+402 ILQGIQDSIQTNMP

-428 ETGGLYSVESIDLT
+428 ETGGLYSVESTDLT
-442 GVGRMDLP
+442 GVGSMDLP
-450 SYAMPNSQLYMM
+450 SYAMPNSKLYMM
-462 EIDENKLQS
+462 EVDENKLQS

>member
-1 MKKHSKK
+1 MKYKK
-8 KYLSKTKQRF
+8 KYPSKAKIRF
-18 QIGLLVTYIILSII
+18 QWGLFFSYILLSII
-32 LLVFIFSYKILA
+32 LLILMFSYKILA
-44 FRYLNILV
+44 FRFLNVIVACILI
-52 TLLLVFVASFSIRNF
+52 FISGYSFKQLT
-67 YFSKKSKKNT
+67 SKKSKKKT
-77 RILLIIFNV
+77 RILLMIGNV
-86 LNLIAIFSIY
+86 LNIIAIFSIY
-96 QFVEFANQM
+96 QFIELTNRM
-105 NESATTSSYSMS
+105 NETSATSHYAMS
-117 VAVLA
+117 IAVLA
-122 DSPISEINQLKKVT
+122 DSSISEINQLDKVL
-136 APIDID
+136 APLELD
-142 EENILK
+142 EDNILK
-148 FVDEIKI
+148 FMDEIKQ
-155 KQNKIIELEK
+155 KQNKTLEVEK
-165 IRSYLDAYNSLI
+165 NHSYLDSYNSLI
-177 AGKTE
+177 NGEVE
-182 AIVLNEAFEKII
+182 AIVLNGAFENII

-206 KLYVKKLTKK
+206 KLYVKKITKK
-216 VKGPKMNKG
+216 VSGPKINKG

-276 MGGND
+276 LGGND

-287 HAGIYGVDA
+287 HAGLYGVDA

-320 LKLIDYLGGIDVDN
+320 LKLIDYLGGVDVDN

-339 AEHNGKYYAAGRIHL
+339 AKHNGQYYAAGRIHL
-354 NADQA
+354 NANQA

-388 RKLTSTEALSNFSE
+388 RKLTSAEALTNFND
-402 IMQGIQDSIQTNMP
+402 ILQGIQDSIQTNMP

-428 ETGGLYSVESIDLT
+428 ETGGLYSVESTDLT
-442 GVGRMDLP
+442 GVGSMDLP
-450 SYAMPNSQLYMM
+450 SYAMPNSKLYMM
-462 EIDENKLQS
+462 EVDENKLQS

>member
-1 MKKHSKK
+1 M
-8 KYLSKTKQRF
+8 RF
-18 QIGLLVTYIILSII
+18 QWGLFFSYILLSII
-32 LLVFIFSYKILA
+32 LLILMFSYKILA
-44 FRYLNILV
+44 FRFLNVIVACILI
-52 TLLLVFVASFSIRNF
+52 FISGYSFKQLT
-67 YFSKKSKKNT
+67 SKKSKKKT
-77 RILLIIFNV
+77 RILLMIGNV
-86 LNLIAIFSIY
+86 LNIIAIFSIY
-96 QFVEFANQM
+96 QFIELTNRM
-105 NESATTSSYSMS
+105 NETSATSHYAMS
-117 VAVLA
+117 IAVLA
-122 DSPISEINQLKKVT
+122 DSSISEINQLDKVL
-136 APIDID
+136 APLELD
-142 EENILK
+142 EDNILK
-148 FVDEIKI
+148 FMDEIKQ
-155 KQNKIIELEK
+155 KQNKTLEVEK
-165 IRSYLDAYNSLI
+165 NHSYLDSYNSLI
-177 AGKTE
+177 NGEVE
-182 AIVLNEAFEKII
+182 AIVLNGAFENII

-206 KLYVKKLTKK
+206 KLYVKKITKK
-216 VKGPKMNKG
+216 VSGPKINKG

-276 MGGND
+276 LGGND

-287 HAGIYGVDA
+287 HAGLYGVDA

-320 LKLIDYLGGIDVDN
+320 LKLIDYLGGVDVDN

-339 AEHNGKYYAAGRIHL
+339 AKHNGQYYAAGRIHL
-354 NADQA
+354 NANQA

-388 RKLTSTEALSNFSE
+388 RKLTSAEALTNFND
-402 IMQGIQDSIQTNMP
+402 ILQGIQDSIQTNMP

-428 ETGGLYSVESIDLT
+428 ETGGLYSVESTDLT
-442 GVGRMDLP
+442 GVGSMDLP
-450 SYAMPNSQLYMM
+450 SYAMPNSKLYMM
-462 EIDENKLQS
+462 EVDENKLQS

>member
-1 MKKHSKK
+1 MKYKK
-8 KYLSKTKQRF
+8 KYPSKAKIRF
-18 QIGLLVTYIILSII
+18 QWGLFFSYILLYIILLI
-32 LLVFIFSYKILA
+32 LMFSYKILA
-44 FRYLNILV
+44 FRFLNVIVACILI
-52 TLLLVFVASFSIRNF
+52 FISGYSFKQLT
-67 YFSKKSKKNT
+67 SKKSKKKT
-77 RILLIIFNV
+77 RILLMIGNV
-86 LNLIAIFSIY
+86 LNIIAIFSIY
-96 QFVEFANQM
+96 QFIELTNRM
-105 NESATTSSYSMS
+105 NETSATSHYAMS
-117 VAVLA
+117 IAVLA
-122 DSPISEINQLKKVT
+122 DSSISEINQLDKVI
-136 APIDID
+136 APLELD
-142 EENILK
+142 EDNILK
-148 FVDEIKI
+148 FMDEIKQ
-155 KQNKIIELEK
+155 KQNKTLEVEK
-165 IRSYLDAYNSLI
+165 NHSYLDSYNSLI
-177 AGKTE
+177 NGEVE
-182 AIVLNEAFEKII
+182 AIVLNGAFENII

-206 KLYVKKLTKK
+206 KLYVKKITKK
-216 VKGPKMNKG
+216 VSGPKINKG

-276 MGGND
+276 LGGND

-287 HAGIYGVDA
+287 HAGLYGVDA

-320 LKLIDYLGGIDVDN
+320 LKLIDYLGGVDVDN

-339 AEHNGKYYAAGRIHL
+339 AKHNGQYYAAGRIHL
-354 NADQA
+354 NANQA

-388 RKLTSTEALSNFSE
+388 RKLTSAEALTNFND
-402 IMQGIQDSIQTNMP
+402 ILQGIQDSIQTNMP

-428 ETGGLYSVESIDLT
+428 ETGGLYSVESTDLT
-442 GVGRMDLP
+442 GVGSMDLP
-450 SYAMPNSQLYMM
+450 SYAMPNSKLYMM
-462 EIDENKLQS
+462 EVDENKLQS

>member
-1 MKKHSKK
+1 MKYKK
-8 KYLSKTKQRF
+8 KYPSKAKIRF
-18 QIGLLVTYIILSII
+18 QWGLFFSYILLSII
-32 LLVFIFSYKILA
+32 LLILMFSYKILA
-44 FRYLNILV
+44 FRFLNVIVACILI
-52 TLLLVFVASFSIRNF
+52 FISGYSFKQLT
-67 YFSKKSKKNT
+67 SKKSKKKT
-77 RILLIIFNV
+77 RILLMIGNV
-86 LNLIAIFSIY
+86 LNIIAIFSIY
-96 QFVEFANQM
+96 QFIELTNRM
-105 NESATTSSYSMS
+105 NETSATSHYAMS
-117 VAVLA
+117 IAVLA
-122 DSPISEINQLKKVT
+122 DSSISEINQLDKVI
-136 APIDID
+136 APLELD
-142 EENILK
+142 EDNILK
-148 FVDEIKI
+148 FMDEIKQ
-155 KQNKIIELEK
+155 KQNKTLEVEK
-165 IRSYLDAYNSLI
+165 NHSYLDSYNSLI
-177 AGKTE
+177 NGEVE
-182 AIVLNEAFEKII
+182 AIVLNGAFENII

-206 KLYVKKLTKK
+206 KLYVKKITKK
-216 VKGPKMNKG
+216 VSGPKINKG

-276 MGGND
+276 LGGND

-287 HAGIYGVDA
+287 HAGLYGVDA

-320 LKLIDYLGGIDVDN
+320 LKLIDYLGGVDVDN

-339 AEHNGKYYAAGRIHL
+339 AKHNGQYYAAGRIHL
-354 NADQA
+354 NANQA

-388 RKLTSTEALSNFSE
+388 RKLTSAEALTNFND
-402 IMQGIQDSIQTNMP
+402 ILQGIQDSIQTNMP

-428 ETGGLYSVESIDLT
+428 ETGGLYSVESTDLT
-442 GVGRMDLP
+442 GVGSMDLP
-450 SYAMPNSQLYMM
+450 SYAMPNSKRYMM
-462 EIDENKLQS
+462 EVDENKLQS

>member
-18 QIGLLVTYIILSII
+18 QIGLLVTYIVLSII

-52 TLLLVFVASFSIRNF
+52 TVLLVFVASFSIRNF

-77 RILLIIFNV
+77 RILLIIFNA

-122 DSPISEINQLKKVT
+122 DSPINEINQLKKVT

-142 EENILK
+142 EENILR

-165 IRSYLDAYNSLI
+165 INSYLDAYNSLI

-234 IDTYGPINEVSRSDV
+234 IDTYGSINEVSRSDV

-276 MGGND
+276 IGGNN

-339 AEHNGKYYAAGRIHL
+339 AEHNGQYYAAGRIHL

-359 LGFVRERYAL
+359 
-369 SDGDRDR
+369 
-376 GRNQQKV
+376 
-383 ITAII
+383 
-388 RKLTSTEALSNFSE
+388 
-402 IMQGIQDSIQTNMP
+402 
-416 FVTMMNLVNSQL
+416 
-428 ETGGLYSVESIDLT
+428 
-442 GVGRMDLP
+442 
-450 SYAMPNSQLYMM
+450 
-462 EIDENKLQS
+462 
-471 IKDAMKAIMEGR
+471 